1 MITRLIL
8 PVGKGAFYVEK
19 FKNGKNIVNDCG
31 SIGNREK
38 IDTLIE
44 KCFEK
49 NEVIE
54 AIFI

>member
-8 PVGKGAFYVEK
+8 PVGQGAFYVEK
-19 FKNGKNIVNDCG
+19 FKNGKNIVYDCG

-49 NEVIE
+49 MKL
-54 AIFI
+54 